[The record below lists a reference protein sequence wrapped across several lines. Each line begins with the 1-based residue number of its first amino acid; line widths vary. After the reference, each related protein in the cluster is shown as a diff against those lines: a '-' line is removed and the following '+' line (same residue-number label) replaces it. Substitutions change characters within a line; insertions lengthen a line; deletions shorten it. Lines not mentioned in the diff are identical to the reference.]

1 MTPKPAHSSKTSSQP
16 LKINGAIEGF
26 YQQLI
31 EQAADGIFTI
41 SLKGEILY
49 ANKAACDIVKLPS
62 RKILGNHFVVFLDR
76 RSRPKSKEY
85 ILQVK
90 KGITPMRDELVIK
103 DSNGKKKP
111 IEFTASPI
119 YQGKE
124 VAQIHISIRDISRRK
139 NLEEYARESLKS
151 GAIQNFISGTTH
163 EIQSPLKGL
172 LVQTQNLI
180 DKYKN
185 RDFEYIGFKEFTEI
199 FETLVHMRDQAKYC
213 CDTTDRLINMS
224 KGSMDHSQKSAD
236 VNKVV
241 RDSVQSLKG
250 SFVKSGVNVRLNLSP
265 HLPPAAIGEVELGQV
280 IVKIITNAIQSLTR
294 DGHIEF
300 KTVFQKKEN
309 RIRIDCIDDGIG
321 IPKENLPKVFDPFFT
336 TREKGEQQSAGL
348 GLAIVHS
355 IMKSYQG
362 SIVLNSRP
370 NQGTRVKLLLPV
382 FRKTA
387 KK

>member
-1 MTPKPAHSSKTSSQP
+1 MTPKPVHSSKTSSQP
-16 LKINGAIEGF
+16 IKINGAIEGF

-31 EQAADGIFTI
+31 EQAADGIFTV

-49 ANKAACDIVKLPS
+49 ANKAACDIVKLPP
-62 RKILGNHFVVFLDR
+62 RKIIGNHFMLFLDR

-90 KGITPMRDELVIK
+90 KGVTPMRDELVIK
-103 DSNGKKKP
+103 DSKGKKKP

-124 VAQIHISIRDISRRK
+124 VVQIHISIRDISRRK
-139 NLEEYARESLKS
+139 NLEEYARESVKS

-172 LVQTQNLI
+172 LSQTQSLI
-180 DKYKN
+180 DKYKD

-199 FETLVHMRDQAKYC
+199 FETLVHMRDKAQYC

-224 KGSMDHSQKSAD
+224 RGRAEHGQKSSD

-241 RDSVQSLKG
+241 RDSVQSLKD
-250 SFVKSGVNVRLNLSP
+250 SLVKSGVNVRLHLSS

-280 IVKIITNAIQSLTR
+280 IVKIITNSIQSLTR
-294 DGHIEF
+294 DGHIDF
-300 KTVFQKKEN
+300 KTAFSKKEN
-309 RIRIDCIDDGIG
+309 KIRIDCVDDGIG

-348 GLAIVHS
+348 GLAIAHS
-355 IMKSYQG
+355 IMKSCQG
-362 SIVLNSRP
+362 NIVISSHQ
-370 NQGTRVKLLLPV
+370 NQGTRVKLVLPV
-382 FRKTA
+382 FKKTA